1 MPFSFGKLRVLLL
14 LTCTLTR
21 SIYRNVLFK
30 IYILFD
36 MSNSRNFVVGNIA
49 QVRKSPMRGND
60 TIFLTTELC
69 GLCNFARTDLG
80 HDRYLELIWK

>member
-60 TIFLTTELC
+60 TIFRRQSFVVVGFVIL
-69 GLCNFARTDLG
+69 
-80 HDRYLELIWK
+80 HVPI

>member
-49 QVRKSPMRGND
+49 QVRKSLMRGND
-60 TIFLTTELC
+60 TIFRRQSFVVVGFVIL
-69 GLCNFARTDLG
+69 
-80 HDRYLELIWK
+80 HVPI